1 MIITFVGHGSVCYGE
16 DIFQKVIR
24 AVKENVHP
32 GERVSFYC
40 GGYGNFDHL
49 CARACRKII
58 TEGIAGEVLLVTPYL
73 NAVSE
78 EHRLYDAV
86 IYPPLEQVPL
96 RYAISKRNQWMIRQ
110 ADLVIAYV
118 FSSVGGAY
126 KTLSYAKRK
135 KKNIVNLAE

>member
-24 AVKENVHP
+24 AVKENVQP

-58 TEGIAGEVLLVTPYL
+58 TEGSKSTIIPIQAICFAAIAETICLP
-73 NAVSE
+73 
-78 EHRLYDAV
+78 
-86 IYPPLEQVPL
+86 
-96 RYAISKRNQWMIRQ
+96 
-110 ADLVIAYV
+110 
-118 FSSVGGAY
+118 
-126 KTLSYAKRK
+126 
-135 KKNIVNLAE
+135 

>member
-49 CARACRKII
+49 CARAC
-58 TEGIAGEVLLVTPYL
+58 
-73 NAVSE
+73 
-78 EHRLYDAV
+78 
-86 IYPPLEQVPL
+86 
-96 RYAISKRNQWMIRQ
+96 
-110 ADLVIAYV
+110 
-118 FSSVGGAY
+118 
-126 KTLSYAKRK
+126 
-135 KKNIVNLAE
+135 